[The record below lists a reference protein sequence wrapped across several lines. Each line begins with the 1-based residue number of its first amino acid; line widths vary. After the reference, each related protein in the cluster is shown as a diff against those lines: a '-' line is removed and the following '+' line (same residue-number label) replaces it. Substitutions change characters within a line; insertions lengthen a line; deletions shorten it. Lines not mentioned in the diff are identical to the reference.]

1 MSIRVVQVKEAEAN
15 NPVLSQVEGI
25 RWSAKF
31 TQFRTYDAG
40 TRENFKRR

>member
-1 MSIRVVQVKEAEAN
+1 MSVKEAEAN
-15 NPVLSQVEGI
+15 NPALSRVEGI
-25 RWSAKF
+25 RRRSAKF